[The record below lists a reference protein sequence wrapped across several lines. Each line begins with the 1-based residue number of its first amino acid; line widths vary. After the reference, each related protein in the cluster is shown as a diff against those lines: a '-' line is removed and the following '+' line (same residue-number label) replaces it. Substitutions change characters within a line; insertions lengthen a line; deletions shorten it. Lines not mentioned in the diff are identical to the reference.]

1 MDMEIKI
8 IDIKKATSQEIMETL
23 DENNRKV
30 TLMSTEIE
38 KLKKVASE
46 ERKIII
52 DSPKKPY
59 IELSGEEEEED
70 SLEEELSYYVENFNN
85 ATLEELTESTD
96 DILPSQENPNY
107 QNIMLR
113 LQIELL
119 KSIKEVN
126 DIIKETGKG
135 NQEELEYYKE
145 ELQQLRK
152 KLDLLNSPV
161 EKDTKGEDQRKNT
174 LIFAPTPSGN
184 IRVLEEIE
192 KRIPQEY
199 YAGFQGLF
207 ESIQTG
213 RFKNV
218 RRFVASNAKTAGFS
232 EVKDH
237 KIRVVFDRIGPHA
250 YVVITA
256 FMKKSD
262 KDKGYIDPLKGILAD
277 YKNQYR
283 NKLKENLRNPEF
295 LDLQQHYEQELFNKL
310 SKVEEKPL
318 ERVKT
323 NENTRPSKGNN

>member
-8 IDIKKATSQEIMETL
+8 INIKKATSQEIMETL

-59 IELSGEEEEED
+59 IELSVEEEEED

-126 DIIKETGKG
+126 DMIKETGKG

-199 YAGFQGLF
+199 YAGFQGLL
-207 ESIQTG
+207 E
-213 RFKNV
+213 
-218 RRFVASNAKTAGFS
+218 
-232 EVKDH
+232 
-237 KIRVVFDRIGPHA
+237 
-250 YVVITA
+250 
-256 FMKKSD
+256 
-262 KDKGYIDPLKGILAD
+262 
-277 YKNQYR
+277 
-283 NKLKENLRNPEF
+283 
-295 LDLQQHYEQELFNKL
+295 DL
-310 SKVEEKPL
+310 
-318 ERVKT
+318 
-323 NENTRPSKGNN
+323 

>member
-1 MDMEIKI
+1 MEIRI
-8 IDIKKATSQEIMETL
+8 IDIATATSEELMETL
-23 DENNRKV
+23 DENNRTV
-30 TLMSTEIE
+30 TLMSKEIE
-38 KLKKVASE
+38 KLKEVASK
-46 ERKIII
+46 ERKIVI
-52 DSPKKPY
+52 DSPIKPY
-59 IELSGEEEEED
+59 VELSEEEEEEED

-126 DIIKETGKG
+126 DMIKETGKS

-161 EKDTKGEDQRKNT
+161 EKDTKGEDQRKNI

-184 IRVLEEIE
+184 IRVLEDIE
-192 KRIPQEY
+192 KRIPHEY

-256 FMKKSD
+256 FMKKVI
-262 KDKGYIDPLKGILAD
+262 KIKAILT
-277 YKNQYR
+277 
-283 NKLKENLRNPEF
+283 
-295 LDLQQHYEQELFNKL
+295 H
-310 SKVEEKPL
+310 
-318 ERVKT
+318 
-323 NENTRPSKGNN
+323 